1 MLAQAIVAEGL
12 RNVSAEANP
21 MILMHGLEKA
31 VEIIVEEIKKQ
42 SHQVKTREQIAEV
55 MDKVAVLE
63 NRSSSSLTGR
73 SRPFRTCCRPSRR
86 PSSRASPC

>member
-1 MLAQAIVAEGL
+1 MLAQAIVAEGI
-12 RNVSAEANP
+12 RNVSAGANP
-21 MILMHGLEKA
+21 MILKHGLEKA

-42 SHQVKTREQIAEV
+42 SRQVKTREQIAEM

-63 NRSSSSLTGR
+63 NRSSSSRTGR
-73 SRPFRTCCRPSRR
+73 SRPFRTCCRLSRR